1 MKKWYSIIFLAFL
14 VITTIF
20 VGCGGS
26 TPGTSSVNS
35 TTAKTTTSTTFKV
48 GTLTPTTTTATQKV
62 VTGGVMRRIINTSPT
77 NLGYPPGG
85 SVDVIT
91 LERLGVTDVKAEQQ
105 PNLFESYDFDPVGK
119 TLVWHIRKGITFTD
133 GTDFDAEALKWNYLA
148 YTEGGRMNY
157 PTYIKSYEVLD
168 KYTLKMNLSEVN
180 NQLIFNWAFVAMM
193 SPTAFNT
200 HGADWCR
207 QNAVT
212 TGSFIVKEYVRD
224 SRLVFTKNPNY
235 WMKGFPYL
243 DGLESI
249 VVPDYMVSSGMMEAK
264 QADIW
269 ATSAQYA
276 VELEKKG
283 LKVRWQTAGN
293 LAVILFD
300 SADPTSPFSN
310 LKVREAVEYAI
321 NRPAMAKMIGY
332 GVYEPA
338 TQMEMAGLQGYNEGF
353 DPRPYNVEK
362 AKALLKEAGFPSI
375 KTTLMASSTSTDSSV
390 AIKAYLAAVGIDV
403 DIDMADNARYRDA
416 WVNGFK
422 GMLLTGSGVAPNGAS
437 ILTHYGPTPQTFRT
451 KIIYKSPAYLDL
463 CDKMLHVYTSDGYI
477 AAAKAT
483 IKQASD
489 DVLAV
494 PLYFQKT
501 AIVYQPWVHSTM
513 GLTSSSDY
521 IARAD
526 WMDAH

>member
-1 MKKWYSIIFLAFL
+1 MKKWLFISFLIIMAGVL
-14 VITTIF
+14 VFTS
-20 VGCGGS
+20 CGKAE
-26 TPGTSSVNS
+26 P
-35 TTAKTTTSTTFKV
+35 TTTSPKS
-48 GTLTPTTTTATQKV
+48 TTTNTQAVITLKPTITTPTQKV
-62 VTGGVMRRIINTSPT
+62 VTGGIMRRIINTSPT
-77 NLGYPPGG
+77 NIGYPPGG
-85 SVDVIT
+85 SVDVLT
-91 LERLGVTDVKAEQQ
+91 LERLGVTDLDAVQT
-105 PNLFESYDFDPVGK
+105 PNLYESYDFDPVAK
-119 TLVWHIRKGITFTD
+119 TLVWHVRKGITFSD
-133 GTDFDAEALKWNYLA
+133 GSVFDAEALKWNFLE
-148 YTEGGRMNY
+148 YTKGGRMNY

-168 KYTLKMNLSEVN
+168 QYTLKMNLSEVN
-180 NQLIFNWAFVAMM
+180 NQLIFNWGFVAMM

-200 HGADWCR
+200 KGADWCR

-212 TGSFIVKEYVRD
+212 TGSFLVSEYVRD
-224 SRLVFTKNPNY
+224 SVLKLRKNPNY
-235 WMKGFPYL
+235 WMKGLPYL
-243 DGLESI
+243 DGIDNL

-283 LKVRWQTAGN
+283 LTVRWQTAGT
-293 LAVILFD
+293 LAVLLLD
-300 SADPTSPFSN
+300 SADKTSPFSN

-321 NRPAMAKMIGY
+321 NRPALAKMIGY

-338 TQMEMAGLQGYNEGF
+338 TQMEMKGLQGYTEGF

-375 KTTLMASSTSTDSSV
+375 KTTLMASSTSSDSSV

-416 WVNGFK
+416 WINGFK
-422 GMLLTGSGVAPNGAS
+422 GILLTGSGVAPNGAS

-451 KIIYKSPAYLDL
+451 TVIYKSPEYLAQ
-463 CDKMLHVYTSDGYI
+463 CDKMLHVYTDKEYREQ
-477 AAAKAT
+477 AKLT
-483 IKQASD
+483 IKQASA

-501 AIVYQPWVHSTM
+501 AIVYQPWVHSTC
-513 GLTSSSDY
+513 GITSSSDY
-521 IARAD
+521 VARED
-526 WMDAH
+526 WMEAH

>member
-1 MKKWYSIIFLAFL
+1 MKKWLLPYFL
-14 VITTIF
+14 VIMAVVMIF
-20 VGCGGS
+20 TGCGNS
-26 TPGTSSVNS
+26 APGT
-35 TTAKTTTSTTFKV
+35 TAAKTSTTPV
-48 GTLTPTTTTATQKV
+48 QVISRTPEPTTAGLKV

-85 SVDVIT
+85 SVDVLT
-91 LERLGVTDVKAEQQ
+91 LERLGVTDLAAVQQ

-119 TLVWHIRKGITFTD
+119 TLVWHVRKGIQFTD
-133 GTDFDAEALKWNYLA
+133 GTDFDAEALKWNYEK

-157 PTYIKSYEVLD
+157 PTYIKSYEVID

-193 SPTAFNT
+193 SPTAFNKN
-200 HGADWCR
+200 GADWCR
-207 QNAVT
+207 QNVVT
-212 TGSFIVKEYVRD
+212 TGSFTVKEYARD
-224 SRLVFTKNPNY
+224 SHLILTKNPNY
-235 WMKGFPYL
+235 WMKGLPYL
-243 DGLESI
+243 DGIDNI

-269 ATSAQYA
+269 ATTAQYA

-283 LKVRWQTAGN
+283 LKVRWQTAGT

-300 SADPTSPFSN
+300 SADPTSPFAN
-310 LKVREAVEYAI
+310 KKVREAVEYAI

-338 TQMEMAGLQGYNEGF
+338 TQMEMQGLQGYNEKF

-375 KTTLMASSTSTDSSV
+375 KTKLMISSTSVDSSTL
-390 AIKAYLAAVGIDV
+390 IKANLEAVGIEV
-403 DIDMADNARYRDA
+403 DIDMADSARYRDA
-416 WVNGFK
+416 WINGFK
-422 GMLLTGSGVAPNGAS
+422 GLLLTGSGVAPNGAS

-451 KIIYKSPAYLDL
+451 KVIYKSPEYLAA
-463 CDKMLHVYTSDGYI
+463 CDKMLHVYTNEGYI
-477 AAAKAT
+477 AQAKAV
-483 IKQASD
+483 IRQASD

-494 PLYFQKT
+494 PLYFSKT

-513 GLTSSSDY
+513 GITSSTDY
-521 IARAD
+521 IARED
-526 WMDAH
+526 WMEAH